1 MNIHEEITI
10 NHLKQTLDNIPSYVY
25 IKNRNSKYLYANKL
39 TLQLFNCSEE
49 DLIGKSD
56 TDFFPSSTVSYLREI
71 DLKVLSGLNNEEEI
85 VVDNSDGSK
94 TTYLE
99 IKSPIFSSNNPNEII
114 GLLGI
119 STDISQMKQLEVELI
134 QSSNT
139 DPLTHLNNRKYYNEI
154 IIKSIGLFNRYE
166 TPFTFVIFDID
177 NFKQINDKY
186 GHNEGDNVLIN
197 LSNYIKSHI
206 RENDYIFRIG
216 GEEFVIILSN
226 TNINNGKQLCKKICE
241 GTSKSKDIFKSKRV
255 TISIGATEIK
265 ENDTEDSI
273 FKRADSLLYKA
284 KNNGKNRV
292 EIG

>member
-1 MNIHEEITI
+1 MNKNEEITI

-25 IKNRNSKYLYANKL
+25 IKNKNSKYIYANKL
-39 TLQLFNCSEE
+39 TLQLFNCLEE
-49 DLIGKSD
+49 ELIGRSD
-56 TDFFPSSTVSYLREI
+56 FDFFPSALASYLREV

-99 IKSPIFSSNNPNEII
+99 IKSPILSSNNPNEII

-119 STDISQMKQLEVELI
+119 STDISKMKQLEVELI
-134 QSSNT
+134 KSSNT
-139 DPLTHLNNRKYYNEI
+139 DPLTNLNNRKYYNETI
-154 IIKSIGLFNRYE
+154 LKLIGLFNRYK

-197 LSNYIKSHI
+197 LSNFIKFHI

-216 GEEFVIILSN
+216 GEEFVILLSN
-226 TNINNGKQLCKKICE
+226 TNIDNGKQLCKNICE
-241 GTSKSKDIFKSKRV
+241 GVSKSKDILKTKRI

-265 ENDTEDSI
+265 ENDSTDSI
-273 FKRADSLLYKA
+273 FKRADSLLYNA